1 MIQSLEALSLKFHTS
16 HVRAEQELTGD
27 ANKSFRVMY
36 MFNAFI
42 ASGKWCW
49 VSTVCLC
56 GSYFLVEV
64 QRNLGFEARYETNNV
79 HGLIAHTEFC
89 YIPQYALRLETQV
102 LFAPRWQSAGGFP
115 KLMIVFFS
123 GSLTLEVTL
132 LPGKA

>member
-49 VSTVCLC
+49 VSTVCLLC

-79 HGLIAHTEFC
+79 HGLIAHTLNSAISHSMHC
-89 YIPQYALRLETQV
+89 VWKLRSCLHQDGNQ
-102 LFAPRWQSAGGFP
+102 LGDFP
-115 KLMIVFFS
+115 NS
-123 GSLTLEVTL
+123 
-132 LPGKA
+132 